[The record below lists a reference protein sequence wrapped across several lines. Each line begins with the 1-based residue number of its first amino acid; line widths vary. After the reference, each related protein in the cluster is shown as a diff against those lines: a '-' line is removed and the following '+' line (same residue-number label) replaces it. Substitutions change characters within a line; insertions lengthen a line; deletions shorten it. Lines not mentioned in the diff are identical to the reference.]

1 MSNGVS
7 RKFSL
12 LFKLNYRSNAVLRI
26 SVEEAAMNLKSLL
39 ERVARGEE
47 VILLEQ
53 DKAVARLVPPLQ
65 KEERLAS
72 MKQFRDSL
80 AIKGESLSA
89 TVINARTEE
98 RR

>member
-1 MSNGVS
+1 M
-7 RKFSL
+7 
-12 LFKLNYRSNAVLRI
+12 LRI
-26 SVEEAAMNLKSLL
+26 SVEEAAIDLKSLL
-39 ERVARGEE
+39 ERVAKGEE

-89 TVINARTEE
+89 TVINARTEK

>member
-1 MSNGVS
+1 M
-7 RKFSL
+7 
-12 LFKLNYRSNAVLRI
+12 LRI
-26 SVEEAAMNLKSLL
+26 SVEEAAIDLKSLL
-39 ERVARGEE
+39 KRVAKGEE

>member
-1 MSNGVS
+1 M
-7 RKFSL
+7 
-12 LFKLNYRSNAVLRI
+12 LRI

-39 ERVARGEE
+39 ELVAKGEE

-65 KEERLAS
+65 KEEQLAS

-89 TVINARTEE
+89 TVINARTNNSEVH
-98 RR
+98 

>member
-1 MSNGVS
+1 M
-7 RKFSL
+7 
-12 LFKLNYRSNAVLRI
+12 LRI

-53 DKAVARLVPPLQ
+53 DKAVACLVPPLQ

-98 RR
+98 HR

>member
-1 MSNGVS
+1 M
-7 RKFSL
+7 
-12 LFKLNYRSNAVLRI
+12 LRI
-26 SVEEAAMNLKSLL
+26 NVEQAAMNLKPLL

-65 KEERLAS
+65 KEQRLAS
-72 MKQFRDSL
+72 MKQFRNSL
-80 AIKGESLSA
+80 AIEGESLSA

>member
-1 MSNGVS
+1 M
-7 RKFSL
+7 
-12 LFKLNYRSNAVLRI
+12 LRI

-53 DKAVARLVPPLQ
+53 DKAVARLVPPPQ
-65 KEERLAS
+65 KEEQLVS

-89 TVINARTEE
+89 TVINGRIEE

>member
-1 MSNGVS
+1 M
-7 RKFSL
+7 
-12 LFKLNYRSNAVLRI
+12 
-26 SVEEAAMNLKSLL
+26 LKSLL

-47 VILLEQ
+47 VILLDQ
-53 DKAVARLVPPLQ
+53 DKAVARLVPPLP
-65 KEERLAS
+65 KEQRLAT
-72 MKQFRDSL
+72 MKKFRDSL